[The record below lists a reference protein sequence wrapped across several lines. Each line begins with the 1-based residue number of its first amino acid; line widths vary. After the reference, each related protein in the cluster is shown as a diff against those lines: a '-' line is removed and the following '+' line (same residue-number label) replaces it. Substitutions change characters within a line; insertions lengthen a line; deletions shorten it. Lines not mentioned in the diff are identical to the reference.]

1 VSRSSRF
8 HHPRR
13 GASSLEV
20 IVAFTL
26 LSSVLALAVP
36 LIVAHNRLLIAQRHY
51 RVAMAEISNKMERL
65 SLLSAAELPTAV
77 EKLTPSEFA
86 VERLPGAMLRGEFS
100 ESQFGQ
106 RVSLELTWDETNRQ
120 AAPVR
125 LTTWLAPA
133 ESASQEAA
141 P

>member
-1 VSRSSRF
+1 MSRLPRF
-8 HHPRR
+8 HLRNR

-26 LSSVLALAVP
+26 LSSVLALAAP
-36 LIVAHNRLLIAQRHY
+36 LIVAHNRLLVVQRHY
-51 RVAMAEISNKMERL
+51 RVALAEISNQMERL
-65 SLLSAAELPTAV
+65 SLLSATELPAAV

-86 VERLPGAMLRGEFS
+86 QERLPGAMLRGELS
-100 ESQFGQ
+100 ESSLGQ

-125 LTTWLAPA
+125 LTTWLSPA
-133 ESASQEAA
+133 ETTSQEAA